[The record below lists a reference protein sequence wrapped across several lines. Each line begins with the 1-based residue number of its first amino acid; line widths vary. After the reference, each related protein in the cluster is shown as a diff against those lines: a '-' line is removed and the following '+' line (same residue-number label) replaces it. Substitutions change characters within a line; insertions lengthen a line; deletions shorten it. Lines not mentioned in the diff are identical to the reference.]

1 MAVTDLPLVEALK
14 TKMRWH
20 QVRQSVLAEN
30 VSNADTPYYK
40 GRDLKKLQF
49 AGLVSSS
56 EPSIREPTPI
66 AVALTAPGHIETGSI
81 SGQDGFNENGRKGD
95 FEVRPNGNAVNV
107 EAEMVKTTE
116 NQIDFQAA
124 SALYQR
130 GLNMLKLAIG
140 KGSG

>member
-20 QVRQSVLAEN
+20 QARQSVLAEN
-30 VSNADTPYYK
+30 VSNADTPRFK
-40 GRDLKKLQF
+40 GRDLKKLDF
-49 AGLVSSS
+49 SGLVGASGQSISVPAPVTIAMTSPNHIEVQALSS
-56 EPSIREPTPI
+56 E
-66 AVALTAPGHIETGSI
+66 
-81 SGQDGFNENGRKGD
+81 DGFHDNGRKGD

-130 GLNMLKLAIG
+130 GLSLLKMAIG
-140 KGSG
+140 KNG